1 MELEANSILLKHEIA
16 HKTEQSEQLAK
27 ENHRLQEQVKQLQEQ
42 LAKEIAEVFLWCLNQ
57 CIS

>member
-42 LAKEIAEVFLWCLNQ
+42 LAKEIAEVFL
-57 CIS
+57 